1 MMKKYLSLAFSKID
15 VESNLFRIYLI
26 IKEKKF
32 LIKSKKDGVYSQHG
46 EDQFFNKYF
55 KGRKGIYIDIGAS
68 HPFIISN
75 TYLLYKNGWRG
86 VTVES
91 IQYLHKRHKQ
101 LRPRDTAIK
110 SLVGTIKGKVM
121 FYQMIPSVLS
131 TFDLKTMNEL
141 VEKGTRFEIKLL

>member
-1 MMKKYLSLAFSKID
+1 MIKKYLNLVFSKID
-15 VESNLFRIYLI
+15 VESKLFKIYLI

-32 LIKSKKDGVYSQHG
+32 LIKSKKNGTYSQHC
-46 EDQFFNKYF
+46 EDQFINEYF

-86 VTVES
+86 VTVEP
-91 IQYLHKRHKQ
+91 IEYLHNRHKQ

-110 SLVGTIKGKVM
+110 SL
-121 FYQMIPSVLS
+121 
-131 TFDLKTMNEL
+131 
-141 VEKGTRFEIKLL
+141 

>member
-32 LIKSKKDGVYSQHG
+32 LIKSKKEGGYSQHG
-46 EDQFFNKYF
+46 EDQFIDKYF
-55 KGRKGIYIDIGAS
+55 KGRKGVYIDIGAS

-75 TYLLYKNGWRG
+75 TYLLYKKGWRG
-86 VTVES
+86 VTVEP

-110 SLVGTIKGKVM
+110 SLIGTIKGKVM

-141 VEKGTRFEIKLL
+141 VEKGFEIKPL